1 MEIKQTSN
9 LKLKRATSVV
19 LSLTL
24 CFGLTPNAALA
35 EEATESSASDSQAQV
50 ATINN
55 QASANDDSAARQS
68 TSIEDDSSNDVQS
81 SVQQGDYIIEPTSE
95 EMDEVLAQLPGSDSD
110 SVSLQAE
117 DNQKIITF
125 SGQDMFD
132 TAALEAKYAYPNG
145 TTTAILAGSGG
156 SWVDALAVSSL
167 ATEKG
172 PILFSYQNWIPDET
186 IDALKD
192 LGVKSVI
199 VVGGTACISDEAL
212 TAVTNLGITVEQRL
226 WGNDCFGT
234 QLAIYNY
241 GKDKNIWNNDTV
253 FVASSAGF
261 GDALSIS
268 PVAYSLKAPIFLTD
282 KEGNLPTASREALL
296 TAAKEGKFSE
306 TVAIGGYSVVS
317 KRTIGFL
324 RGVSK
329 KNGGSGATRVE
340 GADQYK
346 TSVAVANWAV
356 ANKGFSNESLAFS
369 TGTSPY
375 DALAGSIIQGISKSP
390 LLLVDDSFRDAVT
403 YTNDNANSVE
413 QVKFF
418 GGTAAVSNSVRTAIT
433 SAVFGVV
440 TEESTG
446 ISLTKMTDLEYSKKP
461 SVDGETASW
470 STLNSLIGASCDLS
484 SSTCYQFAVLSN
496 GYSGK
501 VSASDLNE
509 FIASTAKGAAGKL
522 AGRGQSFVDAA
533 KQYGVNEV
541 YLLSHAILESGWGTS
556 ELASGWKFDE
566 DVVDQNTGEVIYYH
580 DGKTYYNF
588 YGIGAYDS
596 SPISGGRLMAYKQ
609 GWDTPEKAILGAAK
623 WIAEGNGGSGNYF
636 NNEWN
641 QNTLY
646 KMRWNY
652 NQAAST
658 GDCWKQYA
666 TDGKWAEKIARVM
679 YSCYDSCG
687 LDATSSGLTFVVPVY
702 S

>member
-1 MEIKQTSN
+1 MKMKHTTN
-9 LKLKRATSVV
+9 AKLKNATSVV
-19 LSLTL
+19 LSLAL
-24 CFGLTPNAALA
+24 CVGFTPISAFA
-35 EEATESSASDSQAQV
+35 EEAEKSDTADTHVQLTTSDDGTAV
-50 ATINN
+50 NE
-55 QASANDDSAARQS
+55 DSAA
-68 TSIEDDSSNDVQS
+68 NQS
-81 SVQQGDYIIEPTSE
+81 SSTESDAFSASQSIDQQGDYIVEPTSE
-95 EMDEVLAQLPGSDSD
+95 EMGEVLAQLPDNDSD
-110 SVSLQAE
+110 SVSLQADE
-117 DNQKIITF
+117 NQKVVTF

-145 TTTAILAGSGG
+145 TSTAILAGSGG

-167 ATEKG
+167 AAEKG
-172 PILFSYQNWIPDET
+172 PILFSYQNWIPNET

-212 TAVTNLGITVEQRL
+212 TALTNIGITVEQRL

-241 GKDKNIWNNDTV
+241 GKANNIWNDDTV

-282 KEGNLPTASREALL
+282 KDGNLPTASKEALI
-296 TAAKEGKFSE
+296 AAAIDGKFSE
-306 TVAIGGYSVVS
+306 PVAIGGYTVVS
-317 KRTIGFL
+317 ERTMGFL
-324 RGVSK
+324 EGISMF
-329 KNGGSGATRVE
+329 NGGSGATRVE
-340 GADQYK
+340 GSDQYK

-356 ANKGFSNESLAFS
+356 ANKGFSNQSLAYS

-375 DALAGSIIQGISKSP
+375 DALAGSTIQGISKSP
-390 LLLVDDSFRDAVT
+390 LLLVDDSFRDSVT
-403 YTNDNANSVE
+403 YTSDNAASVE

-418 GGTAAVSNSVRTAIT
+418 GGTAAVSNSVRTAII

-440 TEESTG
+440 TEESAG
-446 ISLTKMTDLEYSKKP
+446 ISLSKMTDLEYAKKP
-461 SVDGETASW
+461 SVDGDTASW
-470 STLNSLIGASCDLS
+470 STLYSLIGASCDLS
-484 SSTCYQFAVLSN
+484 SATCYQFAILSN

-501 VSASDLNE
+501 VSASDLNN
-509 FIASTAKGAAGKL
+509 FVASTAKGKAGKL
-522 AGRGQSFVDAA
+522 AGRGQAFIDAA
-533 KQYGVNEV
+533 NQYGVNEV
-541 YLLSHAILESGWGTS
+541 YLLSHAILESAWGTS
-556 ELASGWKFDE
+556 TLANGWTFDE
-566 DVVDQNTGEVIYYH
+566 DVVDEDTGEVIYYH

-596 SPISGGRLMAYKQ
+596 SPLSGGRLMAYKQ

-679 YSCYDSCG
+679 YSCYVSCG
-687 LDATSSGLTFVVPVY
+687 LDASSSGLTFLVPVY